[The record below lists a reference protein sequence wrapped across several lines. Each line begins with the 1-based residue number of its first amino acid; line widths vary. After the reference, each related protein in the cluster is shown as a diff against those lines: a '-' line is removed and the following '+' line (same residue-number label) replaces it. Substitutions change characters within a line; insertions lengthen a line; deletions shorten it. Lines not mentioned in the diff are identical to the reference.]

1 VDYEDGSA
9 DIGKAAIEL
18 LIQSME
24 LAQIIFSVLD
34 IIIPAIW
41 IEIGEA
47 GADVFHLDGG
57 ISQRKPDM
65 RIGLFA
71 ILLEQFDAERG
82 VHNSEIPTGL

>member
-1 VDYEDGSA
+1 MDYEDGSA

-24 LAQIIFSVLD
+24 LFQIIVSVLD
-34 IIIPAIW
+34 IIIPAIR
-41 IEIGEA
+41 IEIGEP
-47 GADVFHLDGG
+47 GADIFHLDGN

-71 ILLEQFDAERG
+71 ILLEQFDSERG
-82 VHNSEIPTGL
+82 VHNPEIPTGL